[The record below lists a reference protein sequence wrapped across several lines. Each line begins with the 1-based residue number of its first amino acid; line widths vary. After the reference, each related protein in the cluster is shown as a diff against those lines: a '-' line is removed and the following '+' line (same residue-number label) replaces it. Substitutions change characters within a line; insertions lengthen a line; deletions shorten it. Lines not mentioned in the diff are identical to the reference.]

1 MVKAGERPKSKFLV
15 KSIVKQTARRA
26 KGSEGRERSQN
37 IKCLLPKHEDG
48 SRFLAPGKALCR
60 GAHL

>member
-15 KSIVKQTARRA
+15 KSIVKQTARRV

-37 IKCLLPKHEDG
+37 IKYCCPSMRMGVG
-48 SRFLAPGKALCR
+48 S
-60 GAHL
+60 